1 MTAARFLI
9 LVEKMNLFRSYLK
22 KQKKKK
28 PKEKKKNNKWKILW
42 SIWKWKKWNLLPA
55 FMALVRELRPFRC
68 LKRLRGRHIWGFCSD
83 QLKIESHSLKKPDM
97 KFPWV
102 ETFTASENPSTSP
115 GLLVT
120 SRAWQVYRHGIQHDK
135 SRLFSS
141 HTLVFEARFTDFTFC
156 KVP

>member
-9 LVEKMNLFRSYLK
+9 LFEKMNLFRSYLK
-22 KQKKKK
+22 KQKQRRKKIK
-28 PKEKKKNNKWKILW
+28 INKWKILW

-55 FMALVRELRPFRC
+55 FMALVRELRLMRRNC
-68 LKRLRGRHIWGFCSD
+68 GRHIWGFCSD